1 MKRIIELTEET
12 SNKIAA
18 GEVVERPYSV
28 VKELV
33 ENSLDAGSNHI
44 TIEIEEGGQKLIR
57 VTDDG
62 NGIHPDDVARAF
74 FPHATSKIGS
84 LEDIY
89 KLHTF
94 GFRGEAL
101 ASIASV
107 SYTTLTSRC
116 EDFDIGKKISL
127 GGGRVIDF
135 QDAGCNVGTIVEVK
149 DLFYNVPA
157 RLKFLKSSQ
166 RESALISDIIGRL
179 ALANPQVSF
188 KLFNN
193 KKPIIN
199 TYRTENIID
208 TIKSIYS
215 KETANNLIKFEQHSD
230 TFSVYGYV
238 GNAEISRGSR
248 NQQSIF
254 VNKRYIR
261 SKLITA
267 AVENAFKSFLT
278 INKFPFFILFMD
290 IYPELIDVN
299 IHPTKAEIKFLK
311 EREVYK
317 VVFDAVHH
325 SIKKSFSTNIMLAEE
340 PSIEPYFTSKEEPL
354 YEGKQVIE
362 LPLDLSGPSHSSNPA
377 VKERE
382 VENVFKDST
391 QGYNTPTDYKFE
403 ERKAPI
409 VEREKYS
416 HFPPLSIMGQLDNT
430 YIIAAG
436 EDGLY
441 LIDQHAAHEKV
452 LFEKYSHNI
461 NNSSVV
467 SQLLLDPL
475 VIELEEEDYLYYEDN
490 QNIFK
495 NSGFLIEEFDGQT
508 LFLKEI
514 PLLLGKPDGKKLF
527 YTILDNLKNLGNGT
541 KAEVKYEALAMA
553 ACKAAIKA
561 KDRLSMEEM
570 TALISSMDKLDNP
583 FNCPH
588 GRPTIVKISLLELEK
603 RFKRI
608 Q

>member
-74 FPHATSKIGS
+74 FPHATSKIES

-135 QDAGCNVGTIVEVK
+135 QDAGSNVGTIVEVK

-290 IYPELIDVN
+290 IYPVLIDVN

-325 SIKKSFSTNIMLAEE
+325 SIKKSFSTNIMLGEE
-340 PSIEPYFTSKEEPL
+340 TSVEPYFTSKEEPL

-362 LPLDLSGPSHSSNPA
+362 LPLDLSDPSHSSNPT

-382 VENVFKDST
+382 LENVFKDST
-391 QGYNTPTDYKFE
+391 QDYNTPTDYKFV

-409 VEREKYS
+409 VERESYS

-475 VIELEEEDYLYYEDN
+475 VIELEEEDYLYYEEN